1 MLWAST
7 SRGEMD
13 TQVWSQQLSG
23 LHKKWWQKFRNI
35 SALILCNLT
44 FQCSKTDVIW
54 VMMVVWLICET
65 IGLHSACFHG
75 HIRLVQFLLDNG
87 ADMNLVACDPSRSSG
102 EKDEQT
108 CLMWAYE
115 KGYFT
120 VYIYTSI
127 KVISLTYSTHTHTYI
142 DTYIYRHTYTYICIC
157 F

>member
-1 MLWAST
+1 
-7 SRGEMD
+7 
-13 TQVWSQQLSG
+13 
-23 LHKKWWQKFRNI
+23 
-35 SALILCNLT
+35 
-44 FQCSKTDVIW
+44 
-54 VMMVVWLICET
+54 MMVVWLICET

-127 KVISLTYSTHTHTYI
+127 KVISLTYSTHTHIYR
-142 DTYIYRHTYTYICIC
+142 YIYIQTHIHIYMYMFLIYVTDKYTFYYMCYDPC
-157 F
+157 VDVNFRP